1 MSVADNIRNLRKKRG
16 ISQEGLAAR
25 SGVSQ
30 SAISAIEKGDRSP
43 SETTIVLLAEALRV
57 SVAELFGE
65 KEKTAASDGDG
76 IKGEIANLLLGLSDD
91 ELHHMREYAE
101 FLKSRRGKQ

>member
-1 MSVADNIRNLRKKRG
+1 MSVANNIRRIRKKRG
-16 ISQEGLAAR
+16 FSQEGLAAR

-57 SVAELFGE
+57 PVAELFEE
-65 KEKTAASDGDG
+65 KENTAASEGDG
-76 IKGEIANLLLGLSDD
+76 IKEEISNLLLGLSED
-91 ELHHMREYAE
+91 ELQHMREYVE
-101 FLKSRRGKQ
+101 FLKSRRGKP